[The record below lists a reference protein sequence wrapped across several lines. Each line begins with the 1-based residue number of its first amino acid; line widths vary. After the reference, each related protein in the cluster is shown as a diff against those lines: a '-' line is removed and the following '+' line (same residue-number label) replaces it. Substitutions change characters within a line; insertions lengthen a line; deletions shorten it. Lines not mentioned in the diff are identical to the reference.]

1 MATATTEPVRLPPG
15 LRLPKIVQGIAFALS
30 HSAVVPAL
38 GRRYSSEY
46 TVNLPIFGQT
56 VVISN
61 PALVKDVFSTSSD
74 LLERPT
80 QLGDVFG
87 PGSTFSLNGDEHL
100 QRRRLLLPPFHGKRV
115 RTYEHIVEEEVMREI
130 ETWPEGREF
139 ETLPAMTEI
148 TLNTIL
154 RAVFGAEAA
163 VLEELR
169 VLLPRV
175 VTLGSRLIMMPKLRH
190 DRGPWSPW
198 GRVMQYRR
206 RIDAIVD
213 SLSADARADPAFEE
227 RSDMLSV
234 LLQARYD
241 NGEPISAPHI
251 ADELLTLMA
260 AGHETTASALAWT
273 VERLRRHPRLLS
285 RLTEEVDDGG
295 SELRQ
300 ATIWEVLRTRP
311 VLNATMRTP
320 TKRIRLGDWVIPE
333 GTTLIISI
341 QLAHLLE
348 ENFPDAASFNPDR
361 FVGANPKPF
370 AWIPFGGGVNRCVGA
385 ALSNMEIDV
394 TLRTLLRELRF
405 APTDAPG
412 ERRHDRGLAITPAR
426 GGRAVFYRRT
436 AAASSG
442 ANPASVADHRS

>member
-1 MATATTEPVRLPPG
+1 MATATTEPVRLPPA
-15 LRLPKIVQGIAFALS
+15 LRAPKIIQGVAFMAHS
-30 HSAVVPAL
+30 HVVPAL
-38 GRRYSSEY
+38 GRRYGSEY

-80 QLGDVFG
+80 QLGSVFG
-87 PGSTFSLNGDEHL
+87 PGSTFSLNGDEHFE
-100 QRRRLLLPPFHGKRV
+100 RRRLVLPPFHGKRV
-115 RTYEHIVEEEVMREI
+115 RTHEHIVEEEVMREI

-139 ETLPAMTEI
+139 ETLPAMTNI

-154 RAVFGAEAA
+154 RSVFGAEAEL
-163 VLEELR
+163 LEELR

-175 VTLGSRLIMMPKLRH
+175 VELGSRLVPLPKLRH
-190 DRGPWSPW
+190 DLGPWSPW
-198 GRVMQYRR
+198 GRVMRYRR
-206 RIDAIVD
+206 RIHDVLD
-213 SLSADARADPAFEE
+213 SLSAIARADPAFEE
-227 RSDMLSV
+227 RSDVLSV

-241 NGEPISAPHI
+241 NGEPISGPHI
-251 ADELLTLMA
+251 ADEMVTLMA

-285 RLTEEVDDGG
+285 RLTEEVDAGG

-348 ENFPDAASFNPDR
+348 ENFPDAESFNPDR

-394 TLRTLLRELRF
+394 TLRTLLRELHF

-412 ERRHDRGLAITPAR
+412 ERRHNRGLAITPAR
-426 GGRAVFYRRT
+426 GGRAVVYRRT
-436 AAASSG
+436 AAASSNAG
-442 ANPASVADHRS
+442 RSSVADHNG